1 MRGQSSQ
8 MWLSNFPAADGFDL
22 AQATV
27 SHDGSSWTYNLEGGV
42 FKRSGNGNFGTTPV
56 VVGAGVTKEQLLLR
70 EDFMV
75 SDTRLNSDLFDA
87 NRTNRGLGDRWSLTP
102 LFAAPAQSIPLTCG

>member
-75 SDTRLNSDLFDA
+75 SDTRHSTVICLMRIG
-87 NRTNRGLGDRWSLTP
+87 RTGVWVTDGASRPCSRRPPNQSL
-102 LFAAPAQSIPLTCG
+102 